1 MARLSVLTTH
11 SEPGLEL
18 LARQAADATPIV
30 VALCAAWCDTCGQF
44 RASFE
49 NIARARPTMLFVWLD
64 IEDDA
69 DICGDIDVENFPT
82 LAIYRSGE
90 VMHFGVSLPHEAT
103 VARLIDEMA
112 ARDTSVEVAPTSVAE
127 LLERLSRQSRS

>member
-1 MARLSVLTTH
+1 VSVLTTD
-11 SEPGLEL
+11 SQPGLEL
-18 LARQAADATPIV
+18 LARQAADATPII

-69 DICGDIDVENFPT
+69 DICGDIEVENFPT
-82 LAIYRSGE
+82 LAIYRRRK
-90 VMHFGVSLPHEAT
+90 VLHFGVSLPHEAT
-103 VARLIDEMA
+103 VARLIDEIA
-112 ARDTSVEVAPTSVAE
+112 ARDTSVVAAPGPVAE
-127 LLERLSRQSRS
+127 LLARLRQQCPD

>member
-1 MARLSVLTTH
+1 VSVLTTD
-11 SEPGLEL
+11 SQPSLEL
-18 LARQAADATPIV
+18 LARQATETTPII

-44 RASFE
+44 RSSFE

-82 LAIYRSGE
+82 LAIYRCGK
-90 VMHFGVSLPHEAT
+90 VLHFGVSLPHEAT

-112 ARDTSVEVAPTSVAE
+112 ARDTSVEVACGPVAE
-127 LLERLSRQSRS
+127 LLARLGRRSGT